1 MEDPRF
7 FDLGEQFVINR
18 SRSIEVTLVKFVL
31 LASSIIQINLFLFF
45 FIRIVNPIQK

>member
-7 FDLGEQFVINR
+7 FDLDEQFVITR
-18 SRSIEVTLVKFVL
+18 SRSIEVISVKFML

-45 FIRIVNPIQK
+45 FRRIMNPIKK